1 MKEIIQTMYN
11 PLPDR
16 LTIQPSL
23 ISGLGLFAIKGIA
36 QGTNLGTTHIKVDE
50 KIFRTPLGGFINCDE
65 NANCVKIE
73 MRTEGSITDKWNLV
87 TLRTITAGE
96 ELTLKYTFYTIP
108 KDFLEEAE
116 KEKKELEES
125 YQESKRQTEERKE
138 KERHTN
144 PLDSFSD
151 DLQKSI
157 KESRRQT
164 KERKNFHAKAIDG
177 YSE

>member
-65 NANCVKIE
+65 NANCVKVE

-125 YQESKRQTEERKE
+125 YQESKRQTEERKS
-138 KERHTN
+138 N
-144 PLDSFSD
+144 PEG
-151 DLQKSI
+151 K
-157 KESRRQT
+157 
-164 KERKNFHAKAIDG
+164 KND
-177 YSE
+177 